1 MVLSL
6 NCMFCITRSHYG
18 PSQSINRSFFWTEG
32 MFELD
37 IRNCSVMFPIHSP
50 EWADEYKAELGMQQ

>member
-6 NCMFCITRSHYG
+6 NCMLCISCSLYG

-32 MFELD
+32 MFDLD
-37 IRNCSVMFPIHSP
+37 IWSCCVIFPIHSLG
-50 EWADEYKAELGMQQ
+50 WADEYKAELGMQQ